1 MVGARGF
8 EPRTFCAQGRRATRL
23 RYAPTDH
30 IHIILLRSAS
40 FLPALPVV
48 LDNSHQALYDRLAYA
63 FVAERN
69 DFAISSTF
77 TLVLAM
83 PAKNLQGLGQT
94 RSQTDLQGPR

>member
-1 MVGARGF
+1 
-8 EPRTFCAQGRRATRL
+8 
-23 RYAPTDH
+23 
-30 IHIILLRSAS
+30 
-40 FLPALPVV
+40 V

-83 PAKNLQGLGQT
+83 PAKNLQRLGQT